1 MIKII
6 LLLICKHLTSHFY
19 NTLTTNEE
27 PKLSLSQQNFY
38 LKKNIYIEYN
48 NIDRIYFDQKYFKKK
63 KN

>member
-19 NTLTTNEE
+19 NILTTNVELM
-27 PKLSLSQQNFY
+27 LSLSQQNFY

-48 NIDRIYFDQKYFKKK
+48 
-63 KN
+63 

>member
-19 NTLTTNEE
+19 NILTTNEE
-27 PKLSLSQQNFY
+27 PTLSLSQQNFY

-48 NIDRIYFDQKYFKKK
+48 KIN
-63 KN
+63 KNNRMIEYILIKSI